1 MELHAGNHCN
11 ARRACAPAPQAARE
25 APCRDLRINGPRR
38 RRSWSNRG
46 DDAHGCRRHCLG
58 RRIALSERAGD
69 LAGTGSG
76 LRGTRRLGR
85 ELAGTAIDDRGSS
98 VSIDVVPTDPA
109 SLKKITEEM
118 VKSQY
123 GWGADQ
129 MSCLD
134 KLWMKESG
142 WNYLAENAESGAYGI
157 PQSWPAEKLAT
168 MGADWKTNPITQ
180 IKWGSTTSTERGA
193 PCAAWNQHNGSY

>member
-1 MELHAGNHCN
+1 MPETTATRGER
-11 ARRACAPAPQAARE
+11 ARQRRKQRAKRRAAIFGSTALGVVAAGAIAVTTLTGAGATASADASLSPSVQEISQEQAQAY
-25 APCRDLRINGPRR
+25 AV
-38 RRSWSNRG
+38 
-46 DDAHGCRRHCLG
+46 
-58 RRIALSERAGD
+58 
-69 LAGTGSG
+69 LAVSG
-76 LRGTRRLGR
+76 ESSQG
-85 ELAGTAIDDRGSS
+85 AAIDDRGSS

-180 IKWGSTTSTERGA
+180 IK
-193 PCAAWNQHNGSY
+193 

>member
-1 MELHAGNHCN
+1 MPEATATRGER
-11 ARRACAPAPQAARE
+11 ARQRRQQRAKRRAAIFGSAA
-25 APCRDLRINGPRR
+25 
-38 RRSWSNRG
+38 
-46 DDAHGCRRHCLG
+46 
-58 RRIALSERAGD
+58 
-69 LAGTGSG
+69 LAVSG
-76 LRGTRRLGR
+76 ETSQGAT
-85 ELAGTAIDDRGSS
+85 IDDRGSG

-123 GWGADQ
+123 GWGPDQ

-142 WNYLAENAESGAYGI
+142 WNYLAENTESGAYGI

-180 IKWGSTTSTERGA
+180 IKWGIDYIDRAWGT

>member
-1 MELHAGNHCN
+1 MPEATATRGER
-11 ARRACAPAPQAARE
+11 ARQRRQQRAKRRAAIFGSAALGVVAVGAIAVTTLTGAGATASADASIGPNLQELSQEQAQAYAVLAVSGE
-25 APCRDLRINGPRR
+25 ASQG
-38 RRSWSNRG
+38 
-46 DDAHGCRRHCLG
+46 A
-58 RRIALSERAGD
+58 
-69 LAGTGSG
+69 T
-76 LRGTRRLGR
+76 
-85 ELAGTAIDDRGSS
+85 IDDRGSG

-118 VKSQY
+118 VKTQY

-180 IKWGSTTSTERGA
+180 IKWGIDYIDRAWGT